1 MESNIM
7 EEYPYTEVRDGK
19 EYNYIDLGTYYVTN
33 LETGDKRL
41 VQRQAPFFLNDCDD
55 LIGEPDDEGIEL
67 TKPIY
72 DNFQVVNEA
81 NIVRT
86 DEEIRELYNCEGEF
100 GSTDEVLD
108 MSF

>member
-41 VQRQAPFFLNDCDD
+41 VQRQVPFFLDDYDAETVSTEDTDC
-55 LIGEPDDEGIEL
+55 L
-67 TKPIY
+67 TKFGEILNP
-72 DNFQVVNEA
+72 FKA
-81 NIVRT
+81 
-86 DEEIRELYNCEGEF
+86 EEIIKKRQE
-100 GSTDEVLD
+100 
-108 MSF
+108 